1 MNSVPSPTSR
11 STKRVHL
18 SIWDLLWA
26 IVSPPLALYTR
37 DALALS
43 NSDWGAVG
51 QYWFLTTSLTL
62 LAFFTFRLQD
72 GMSRNFS
79 VQEAID
85 IIEAVLLTV
94 LLVCAVLFSVARLD
108 GIPRSAPLAHGLI
121 LATGLIVTRAV
132 ARM

>member
-26 IVSPPLALYTR
+26 VASPPLALYLR

-51 QYWFLTTSLTL
+51 EYWLITTSLTL
-62 LAFFTFRLQD
+62 LAFFSLRLQD
-72 GMSRNFS
+72 GMNRNFS
-79 VQEAID
+79 VQEVID
-85 IIEAVLLTV
+85 IVEAVLLTV
-94 LLVCAVLFSVARLD
+94 LMACAVLFSVAQLD
-108 GIPRSAPLAHGLI
+108 GI
-121 LATGLIVTRAV
+121 
-132 ARM
+132 